1 MTAPMLKFF
10 IVCCWLALLAS
21 LVQRDFFIN
30 ALESDE
36 QEILIQAKHQQYYG
50 VHLHN
55 KRIGYVMEDIRPY
68 AHGEEEEG
76 VHIRQEASL
85 RLKVLNSVQPIT
97 MKLNAT
103 AGNGLQLRTFE
114 FFFSSP
120 FYKTTARGQVN
131 GNTVQFTLDTGG
143 TVIKDSITLQGPP
156 VLPLN
161 QRGYLL
167 SALGTKGDKLKI
179 PFFDPFSLAARSSVV
194 TYNGQ
199 EKKLLNE
206 RIYHLHHFTESY
218 SGMKIN
224 FWLDDQGKVIQ
235 QRSPAGFIFQA
246 EPKFKAM
253 DIRDSGDELLSTVAV
268 QYTGK
273 PLQDN
278 ARRATY
284 QLQFPQEAEVD
295 LNGARQHFAPGSNS
309 SNGRLVLKKE
319 IFPPQP
325 ADDAQTSEERC
336 SDNSASLAASRYVQ
350 ADDPAIIAKAQE
362 IIGQED
368 DPVRQVRLLVKWVYK
383 NIEKR
388 PVIGLPDALTTLK
401 SGKGDCNEHAALFAA
416 LARSLNI
423 PTTLT
428 AGVTRQKNAFYYH
441 AWNEVCLNGQWIS
454 LDTTVNQLPADLYHI
469 RFTRGDLEG
478 QLAIGALIGKLQ
490 IKILPAQE

>member
-1 MTAPMLKFF
+1 MTARILKIF
-10 IVCCWLALLAS
+10 IVCCWLALLVS

-55 KRIGYVMEDIRPY
+55 KRIGYVMEDIRPD
-68 AHGEEEEG
+68 GEEG
-76 VHIRQEASL
+76 VRIRQEALL
-85 RLKVLNSVQPIT
+85 RLKVLDSVQPIT
-97 MKLNAT
+97 MNLNAT

-120 FYKTTARGQVN
+120 FYNTTARGRVD
-131 GNTVQFTLDTGG
+131 GNTVHFTLDTGG
-143 TVIKDSITLQGPP
+143 ATIKDSITLHGPP

-167 SALGTKGDKLKI
+167 SKMSAKGDKLKI

-218 SGMKIN
+218 SGMKVN

-235 QRSPAGFIFQA
+235 QRSPAGFVFQA

-273 PLQDN
+273 PFQDN
-278 ARRATY
+278 AQSATY

-295 LNGARQHFAPGSNS
+295 LNGGRQHFA
-309 SNGRLVLKKE
+309 NGRLVLKKE
-319 IFPPQP
+319 FFPPQP
-325 ADDAQTSEERC
+325 ADDDRSPGERC
-336 SDNSASLAASRYVQ
+336 VGNDTSLAASRYVQ
-350 ADDPAIIAKAQE
+350 SDDPAIIAKAKE
-362 IIGQED
+362 IVGKEEN
-368 DPVRQVRLLVKWVYK
+368 PVRQVSLLADWLYK

-401 SGKGDCNEHAALFAA
+401 SGKGDCNEHAALFTA

-423 PTTLT
+423 PTTLA

-441 AWNEVCLNGQWIS
+441 AWNEVCLDGQWIS

-490 IKILPAQE
+490 IEILPAQE

>member
-1 MTAPMLKFF
+1 MIARTLKFF
-10 IVCCWLALLAS
+10 IVCCWLALLVS

-36 QEILIQAKHQQYYG
+36 QDILIQAKHQQYYG

-55 KRIGYVMEDIRPY
+55 KRIGYVMEDIRPH
-68 AHGEEEEG
+68 ANGEEG
-76 VHIRQEASL
+76 VRIRQQASL

-97 MKLNAT
+97 MNLNAT

-120 FYKTTARGQVN
+120 FYKTTARGRVT
-131 GNTVQFTLDTGG
+131 GNTVHFTLDTGG
-143 TVIKDSITLQGPP
+143 ATIKDSITLQGPP

-167 SALGTKGDKLKI
+167 STMGAKGDKLKI

-218 SGMKIN
+218 SGMKVN

-273 PLQDN
+273 PFQEN
-278 ARRATY
+278 AQSATY

-295 LNGARQHFAPGSNS
+295 LNGGRQHFANS
-309 SNGRLVLKKE
+309 SSGRLVLKKE
-319 IFPPQP
+319 MFPPQP
-325 ADDAQTSEERC
+325 ADDTLTSGKRC
-336 SDNSASLAASRYVQ
+336 VSNGVGNDSWLAASRYVQ

-368 DPVRQVRLLVKWVYK
+368 DPVRQVPLLVKWVYN

-428 AGVTRQKNAFYYH
+428 AGVTRQKNAF
-441 AWNEVCLNGQWIS
+441 
-454 LDTTVNQLPADLYHI
+454 
-469 RFTRGDLEG
+469 
-478 QLAIGALIGKLQ
+478 
-490 IKILPAQE
+490 

>member
-1 MTAPMLKFF
+1 MTARILKIF
-10 IVCCWLALLAS
+10 IVCCWLALLVS
-21 LVQRDFFIN
+21 LVQRDFFIH

-68 AHGEEEEG
+68 AHGEGEEG
-76 VHIRQEASL
+76 VRIRQQASL

-120 FYKTTARGQVN
+120 FYKTTAKGQVN
-131 GNTVQFTLDTGG
+131 GNTVHFTLDTGG
-143 TVIKDSITLQGPP
+143 ATIKDSITLQGPP
-156 VLPLN
+156 ILPLN

-167 SALGTKGDKLKI
+167 SALSTKGDKLKI
-179 PFFDPFSLAARSSVV
+179 SFFDPFSLAARSSVV

-206 RIYHLHHFTESY
+206 RIYQLHHFTESY
-218 SGMKIN
+218 SGMKVN

-273 PLQDN
+273 PFQEN
-278 ARRATY
+278 AQNATY
-284 QLQFPQEAEVD
+284 QVQFPQEAEVD
-295 LNGARQHFAPGSNS
+295 LNGGRQHFA
-309 SNGRLVLKKE
+309 NGRLVLQKE
-319 IFPPQP
+319 MFPPQP
-325 ADDAQTSEERC
+325 TDDAQTSGERC
-336 SDNSASLAASRYVQ
+336 SDNSASLTASRYVQ
-350 ADDPAIIAKAQE
+350 ADDPAIRAKAQE
-362 IIGQED
+362 IIGQEV
-368 DPVRQVRLLVKWVYK
+368 DPVRQVPLLVEWVYK

-388 PVIGLPDALTTLK
+388 PVIGLPDALTTLQ

-416 LARSLNI
+416 LARSLSI
-423 PTTLT
+423 PTTIA

-490 IKILPAQE
+490 IEILPTQE